1 MGNNKT
7 YHIIVN
13 PASRSGKGMRIW
25 KEQVEPALIR
35 ENISYN
41 CYFSEKAGDVT
52 KLTKGILAG
61 EPDRPVNLILLGGD
75 GTVNE
80 AIQGIPEPNGD
91 KSCVILGYIPTGSSN
106 DLARDIGVPTS
117 PAAALDLI
125 LHTGRALPMDL
136 GSLVFPDGEKQRFI
150 VSCGIGY
157 DAAVCEEILHSK
169 LKKVMNRI
177 GLGKLTY
184 LGIALKLL
192 FATKAV
198 SAQLI
203 LDGGESINM
212 GQLLF
217 IACMNH
223 RFEGGG
229 FMFCPKADDMDG
241 ILDLCA
247 AGDLSK
253 LLILFALPTAF
264 KGKHYRFKGITP
276 YRAKELTI
284 ETASPRWVHT
294 DGEVIRQSD
303 KITVSCSPH
312 AVRFIRPGSES

>member
-1 MGNNKT
+1 MKNKKM

-25 KEQVEPALIR
+25 KEQVEPALAR

-41 CYFSEKAGDVT
+41 CWFSEKAGDVT
-52 KLTKGILAG
+52 KLTRGILAG
-61 EPDRPVNLILLGGD
+61 EPGRPVNLILLGGD

-80 AIQGIPEPNGD
+80 AIQGIPDPGSD
-91 KSCVILGYIPTGSSN
+91 GACVTLGYIPTGSSN

-117 PAAALDLI
+117 PEAALDLI
-125 LHTGRALPMDL
+125 LHTDKALPMDL
-136 GSLVFPDGEKQRFI
+136 GTLTFPDGEKRRFI

-169 LKKVMNRI
+169 MKNVMNRI

-198 SAQLI
+198 SARLT
-203 LDGGESINM
+203 LDGGESIDM
-212 GQLLF
+212 GRLLF

-223 RFEGGG
+223 RYEGGG
-229 FMFCPKADDMDG
+229 FMFCPDADDMDG

-284 ETASPRWVHT
+284 ETASPMWVHT
-294 DGEVIRQSD
+294 DGEVSRQSD
-303 KITVSCSPH
+303 KITVSCCPH

>member
-1 MGNNKT
+1 MKNNQT

-35 ENISYN
+35 EKISYN
-41 CYFSEKAGDVT
+41 CYFSEKSGDVT
-52 KLTKGILAG
+52 KLARGILAG

-80 AIQGIPEPNGD
+80 AIQGIPDADGD
-91 KSCVILGYIPTGSSN
+91 VSYVTLGYIPTGSSN

-117 PAAALDLI
+117 PDAALDLI
-125 LHTGRALPMDL
+125 LHTGKALPMDL
-136 GSLVFPDGEKQRFI
+136 GTVTFPDGEKRRFI
-150 VSCGIGY
+150 VSSGIGY

-169 LKKVMNRI
+169 MKNVMNRI

-198 SAQLI
+198 SARLT
-203 LDGGESINM
+203 LDDGESIDM
-212 GQLLF
+212 GRLLF

-229 FMFCPKADDMDG
+229 FMFCPNADDMDG

-247 AGDLSK
+247 AGDLPK

-264 KGKHYRFKGITP
+264 KGRHYRFKGITP

-284 ETASPRWVHT
+284 ETASPMWVHT
-294 DGEVIRQSD
+294 DGEVVRRSD
-303 KITVSCSPH
+303 KITVSCNPH
-312 AVRFIRPGSES
+312 AVSFIRPESES